1 MKYQDFEKHIQFH
14 LSGHEVPID
23 TDLLWDK
30 IQHRQSLTE
39 RNKNRLAWLLIL
51 LTAASGSIY
60 LLYKNTIAPDP
71 VEQGIL
77 AGVQTDIQH
86 DCQEN
91 TANVIPS
98 RQDQESGTYTNAK
111 IHSGLTIHRLAG
123 IAGGSVGSTEITS
136 NIQKP
141 ANLSGQN
148 LSPAPK
154 EIQRADAGSPNT
166 SASVGDFVEKKDNM
180 GTTTALLPGLLFNP
194 VSTQAAWAGGG
205 HRGKRQPTGCPTFD
219 RRAPFTFE
227 IIPEI
232 GYFKPLKTLSNNF
245 SEPSEIFDLRKNH
258 EKSLEG
264 LQAALYGRLNLG
276 DMPLYLQSGLYYTR
290 TSERMNLEY
299 SYIRRDTTYGIISIT
314 RSPTG
319 DTVTTIYGDIIRE
332 TRVSGTSVGHHY
344 LQTLDIPLIIGY
356 EIPMGRFIFGLEGG
370 LFFNIFLK
378 SSGRLLDSPATFA
391 NVEDTGNFK
400 SSLGLNYM
408 VAANISTELGPG
420 RIYLAGRYRHFPNAF
435 SNDGVLIRQEYSQAG
450 LHLGYIFPITRT
462 GPKIL

>member
-51 LTAASGSIY
+51 LTAASGSLY

-123 IAGGSVGSTEITS
+123 MAGGSVGSKEITS
-136 NIQKP
+136 KIQKP
-141 ANLSGQN
+141 ANPSGQN

-154 EIQRADAGSPNT
+154 EVQRADAGSPNT
-166 SASVGDFVEKKDNM
+166 SASVADFVEKKDNKAAI
-180 GTTTALLPGLLFNP
+180 TALLPGLMFNP
-194 VSTQAAWAGGG
+194 VSMEAVWAGDG

-264 LQAALYGRLNLG
+264 LKAALYGRLNLG

-391 NVEDTGNFK
+391 NVEDTGNFR

-408 VAANISTELGPG
+408 AAANISTELGPG